1 MYLYSTYHH
10 FQGYN
15 LIKKVLLRW
24 AGSLANIYNIVSK
37 KIQLRVPN
45 ELLKL
50 NCATSHPRSVGL
62 HSSLLETCGMLC
74 G

>member
-62 HSSLLETCGMLC
+62 DSSLLETCGMLC